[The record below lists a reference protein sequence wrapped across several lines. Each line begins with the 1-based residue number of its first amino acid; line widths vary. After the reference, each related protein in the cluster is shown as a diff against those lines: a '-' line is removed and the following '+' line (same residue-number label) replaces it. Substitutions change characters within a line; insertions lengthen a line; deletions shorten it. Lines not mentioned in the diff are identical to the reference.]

1 MCNLQLEETLQLAAG
16 EYQAAQSRANELQQE
31 LQQLQQEI
39 LVRTGAIQTLQNL
52 IQQQNDAEAK
62 EAETDVDD

>member
-1 MCNLQLEETLQLAAG
+1 MCNLKLEETLQLAAT

-52 IQQQNDAEAK
+52 IQQQNEADAK
-62 EAETDVDD
+62 EAETELDD

>member
-1 MCNLQLEETLQLAAG
+1 MCDLNLEETLQLAAT